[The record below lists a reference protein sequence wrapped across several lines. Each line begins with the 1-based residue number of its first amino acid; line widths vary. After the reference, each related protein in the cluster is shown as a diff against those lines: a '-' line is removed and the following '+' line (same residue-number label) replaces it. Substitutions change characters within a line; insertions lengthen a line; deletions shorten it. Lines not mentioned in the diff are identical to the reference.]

1 MSLPDSRGLR
11 EKRIPVQ
18 CLESGWALVVLAAAA
33 ALLGRLPF
41 DGAVFLVVAALYGAG
56 RLALESLRE
65 REAEGGGI
73 ALGHAVSVVTVVFA
87 IVILAVQWPR

>member
-1 MSLPDSRGLR
+1 MASNERANPAISAGTNFLN
-11 EKRIPVQ
+11 
-18 CLESGWALVVLAAAA
+18 
-33 ALLGRLPF
+33 
-41 DGAVFLVVAALYGAG
+41 VFLVVAALYGAG